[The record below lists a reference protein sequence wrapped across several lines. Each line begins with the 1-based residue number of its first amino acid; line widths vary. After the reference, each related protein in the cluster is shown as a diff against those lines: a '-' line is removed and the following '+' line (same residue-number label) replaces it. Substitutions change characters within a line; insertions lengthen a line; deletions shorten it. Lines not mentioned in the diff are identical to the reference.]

1 MAALPQLK
9 LEQVWKPSRSG
20 FDTDVTLVTQL
31 SLERYF
37 NIPIC
42 LVSTTVPKCRLH
54 VFYLY
59 YILRVLY
66 VYLPKCTLIDD
77 HPCIA
82 FECSASRVM
91 MRMILCMHQSCSEVT
106 L

>member
-37 NIPIC
+37 NTPM
-42 LVSTTVPKCRLH
+42 PALH
-54 VFYLY
+54 HLANMS
-59 YILRVLY
+59 
-66 VYLPKCTLIDD
+66 VYLPN
-77 HPCIA
+77 
-82 FECSASRVM
+82 
-91 MRMILCMHQSCSEVT
+91 
-106 L
+106 

>member
-37 NIPIC
+37 NTSIC
-42 LVSTTVPKCRLH
+42 LVSTTWPTCILH
-54 VFYLY
+54 VYHVY
-59 YILRVLY
+59 CVICILY
-66 VYLPKCTLIDD
+66 VYLPK
-77 HPCIA
+77 
-82 FECSASRVM
+82 
-91 MRMILCMHQSCSEVT
+91 
-106 L
+106 

>member
-37 NIPIC
+37 NTPTR
-42 LVSTTVPKCRLH
+42 LVSTTWPTCILH
-54 VFYLY
+54 
-59 YILRVLY
+59 I
-66 VYLPKCTLIDD
+66 
-77 HPCIA
+77 
-82 FECSASRVM
+82 
-91 MRMILCMHQSCSEVT
+91 
-106 L
+106 

>member
-37 NIPIC
+37 NTPIC
-42 LVSTTVPKCRLH
+42 LISTT
-54 VFYLY
+54 
-59 YILRVLY
+59 
-66 VYLPKCTLIDD
+66 
-77 HPCIA
+77 
-82 FECSASRVM
+82 
-91 MRMILCMHQSCSEVT
+91 
-106 L
+106 